1 MGPEFFV
8 GFDWKINVFCMVING
23 ILLFKSVRSIDRRQ
37 SHMLYVHML
46 GALGVF
52 LVFDFLWG
60 MINDG
65 LPVSS
70 RAFGALVNYGYFISL
85 DVSAFLWFSFA
96 ESLFGSSITQ
106 KPKLWLCT
114 ALPLVVLIALVLL
127 SPFTGVFFILD
138 EHGHYVDSPALHLR
152 QEFLLF
158 FYVGIAAVRALYK
171 AFQKENYARRRRL
184 LVIVWFSLPVFLVGM
199 LQEHGMPVLCLGT
212 TLSALLVYM
221 STQETL
227 ISLDPLTGMNNR
239 SQLLNYLSRRMR
251 APQELYLLIL
261 DVDRF
266 KQINDR
272 FGHVEGD
279 RALVAVANALRRVCA
294 RFGCFGARYGGD
306 EFVLVYEPG
315 DAAVTEINYAVHT
328 ELEAENQRLGA
339 RGYRIDVSIGCA
351 RYDER
356 FTDIPSFIAEADQQ
370 LYQVKAV
377 RRALHSA

>member
-8 GFDWKINVFCMVING
+8 GFDWKINIFCMVING

-85 DVSAFLWFSFA
+85 GVSAFLWFSFA

-212 TLSALLVYM
+212 TLSSLLVYM

-261 DVDRF
+261 DVDHF

-294 RFGCFGARYGGD
+294 RFGCFGARDGGD